1 MTEKAFTDFLNR
13 NITIGDYVVFPAPYG
28 QGLKLGKIV
37 KFTPKNMRVSWARKD
52 YRGNVTNEETIRQ
65 VKECVK
71 VEGPELTM
79 FLLSGEY

>member
-1 MTEKAFTDFLNR
+1 
-13 NITIGDYVVFPAPYG
+13 
-28 QGLKLGKIV
+28 
-37 KFTPKNMRVSWARKD
+37 MRVSWARKD

>member
-1 MTEKAFTDFLNR
+1 MSDQVFKDFLNR
-13 NITIGDYVVFPAPYG
+13 QIDIGDHVVFPAPYG

-52 YRGNVTNEETIRQ
+52 YRGNVSTEETIRA

-71 VEGPELTM
+71 VEGPDLTM
-79 FLLSGEY
+79 YLLSGEY

>member
-1 MTEKAFTDFLNR
+1 MSFKDFLNR
-13 NITIGDYVVFPAPYG
+13 DINIGDYVVFPAPYG
-28 QGLKLGKIV
+28 QGLKLGKIT
-37 KFTPKNMRVSWARKD
+37 KFTPKNMRVQWTRKD
-52 YRGNVTNEETIRQ
+52 YRGNVSTEDTLRT